1 MTGRSMQQFDD
12 AALEGALRS
21 LGDAIAWPA
30 AAPLTPTGATVGP
43 DIATRV
49 RVRLSDTSRRRAARG
64 WFPRRWQPLR
74 RSLVL
79 ALIALLALAVIA
91 GAAGL
96 GLPGL
101 RFLFGGGP
109 TPPPT
114 PPASPI
120 GSPGTSPSGSPSP
133 ALPTPLG
140 GGLQL
145 GQRVSLEVVEE
156 RAGIPVRLPTDDRL
170 GPPDAV
176 WIDAYRNNQ
185 VAYVWRSSAR
195 LPDTNEPGIG
205 LLMMQFDGTVDEG
218 FFDKVIHSGT
228 TLERVSVA
236 GQRGYW
242 ISGDPHFFYYV
253 GTDGRAVDESRRW
266 VGDALVWSD
275 GSTTYRIE
283 SALGRDATIAIAESM
298 E

>member
-1 MTGRSMQQFDD
+1 MTDRPMRRFDD
-12 AALEGALRS
+12 DALEGALRS
-21 LGDAIAWPA
+21 LGAAIDWPT
-30 AAPLTPTGATVGP
+30 AAPMAASGATAGP
-43 DIATRV
+43 DVATRV
-49 RVRLSDTSRRRAARG
+49 RVRLADPGRRRSERG
-64 WFPRRWQPLR
+64 WLPRRWRPLR

-79 ALIALLALAVIA
+79 ALIALLALALVA

-114 PPASPI
+114 PTAA
-120 GSPGTSPSGSPSP
+120 PSGSSGASRSPS
-133 ALPTPLG
+133 AAIPTPLG
-140 GGLQL
+140 GGLVL
-145 GQRVSLEVVEE
+145 GERVSVDVVEE
-156 RAGIPVRLPTDDRL
+156 RAGSPVRLPTDDRV

-176 WIDAYRNNQ
+176 WIDPSRNNQ
-185 VAYVWRSSAR
+185 VAYLWRSSER

-205 LLMMQFDGTVDEG
+205 LLLMQFDGTVDEG

-228 TLERVSVA
+228 TMERVTVA
-236 GQRGYW
+236 GQRGFW

-253 GTDGRAVDESRRW
+253 GADGQAVDDGRRW
-266 VGDALVWSD
+266 VGDALVWTD